1 MTNGMNVMNEFR
13 RWKGETLK
21 PGRLVVVQIL
31 MTLFLW
37 ITGALSAVVLVLLL
51 LIYG

>member
-1 MTNGMNVMNEFR
+1 MTEFR

-21 PGRLVVVQIL
+21 PARLIIAKIL

-51 LIYG
+51 LMYG